1 MSTPPPTSTAAP
13 LSPARTISPAQTTTP
28 SYAPPTTRPPPPAPA
43 PALNMHSDPKVA
55 ELQTMFPSVDPG
67 VIEIV
72 LESVSGSQ
80 DRAIEQLLSI
90 TDENFKAEEDV
101 PGYRR
106 EAEVGHTPLLSSQI
120 REETDESIGGKDH
133 PSLPQSPSQA

>member
-1 MSTPPPTSTAAP
+1 M
-13 LSPARTISPAQTTTP
+13 Q
-28 SYAPPTTRPPPPAPA
+28 
-43 PALNMHSDPKVA
+43 SDPKVA

-72 LESVSGSQ
+72 LESVGGSQ

-90 TDENFKAEEDV
+90 TDENFKAEEEV

-106 EAEVGHTPLLSSQI
+106 EAEVGYSCLLEVCLLQ
-120 REETDESIGGKDH
+120 RGNEGQGRDWGKGP
-133 PSLPQSPSQA
+133 PSPPQSPPQGFS